1 MSELLIRE
9 MTEDDLK
16 AVSELEARNFSHPW
30 RYEDFKEAFS
40 KPHYLYYVAEK
51 DGNIAGVSGLIISFD
66 EAELVNVSVDERLRR
81 EGIAKALLSKLFD
94 AGRER
99 GVKDFLLEVR
109 SGNAAA
115 IALYEKLGFVKEG
128 ISPGFYRDP
137 KEDALLYHLK
147 G

>member
-9 MTEDDLK
+9 MTEGDLK
-16 AVSELEARNFSHPW
+16 AVSELETRNFSHPW

>member
-9 MTEDDLK
+9 MKEEDLR
-16 AVSELEARNFSHPW
+16 AVSELEAENFSHPW
-30 RYEDFKEAFS
+30 RYEDFKEAAS
-40 KPHYLYYVAEK
+40 KPHYLYRVAET
-51 DGNIAGVSGLIISFD
+51 DGEIAAVAGLIISFD
-66 EAELVNVSVDERLRR
+66 DAELVNVSVKSDHRR
-81 EGIAKALLSKLFD
+81 RGIAVTLLTELFR

-109 SGNAAA
+109 SSNEAA
-115 IALYEKLGFVKEG
+115 IALYEKLGFVREG